1 MAELC
6 FQRRVLDNGLT
17 VLFHSNGS
25 VPLLS
30 FCAFFLAGKDQNP
43 LESPGLASLT
53 ARLLDEGTERYEE
66 EEISQILEGIGA
78 ELTTFGERELSGA
91 CLSLQSGDL
100 RIGVELLAEMLRKP
114 SFPQDRL
121 ELERRQIANHI
132 QAMSDDP
139 QVVGSQLLNEWVYK
153 GTPLAKPVLGTAVS
167 IEKLTREQVVEFHRR
182 RFGPENC
189 VLVAVGDADFGD
201 LLDIVVSNLGDWD
214 NPDFELVGLN
224 GIERQGTPIYD
235 HLPMDKE
242 QVNIYLGHLG
252 ITRTNPDFYTLQ
264 VMDTILGGGPGFT
277 SRIPRKIRDEQGL
290 AYLTY
295 ADLTG
300 SSGVYPGRFVAF
312 VGTAPE
318 NARLALDSLEQEIVL
333 FLKNGPDEEELKTAQ
348 DFLTGSFVF
357 ELQSN
362 SSVARLLLS
371 IEVFSLG
378 RSFLTHYPDLIRA
391 VTLNDVRRVA
401 AQYLDTINYTT
412 VIVGSL

>member
-1 MAELC
+1 MTELS

-17 VLFHSNGS
+17 LLFHANSS

-30 FCAFFLAGKDQNP
+30 LCTFFLAGKDQNP
-43 LESPGLASLT
+43 MDSPGLSSLT
-53 ARLLDEGTERYEE
+53 ARLLDEGTEHYEE
-66 EEISQILEGIGA
+66 EQISQTLEGIGA

-100 RIGVELLAEMLRKP
+100 QIGIELLADMLRRP
-114 SFPQDRL
+114 TFPPERI
-121 ELERRQIANHI
+121 ELERHQITNHI

-139 QVVGSQLLNEWVYK
+139 QVVGSQLLNEWVYS
-153 GTPLAKPVLGTAVS
+153 GTPLAKPVLGTMES
-167 IEKLTREQVVEFHRR
+167 ITRLTREQVVEFHRR
-182 RFGPENC
+182 RLGPGNC
-189 VLVAVGDADFGD
+189 VLVAVGDVDFGD
-201 LLDIVVSNLGDWD
+201 LLDAVVSHLGDWH
-214 NPDFELVGLN
+214 NADFELVRL
-224 GIERQGTPIYD
+224 EELQRQRTPIYD
-235 HLPMDKE
+235 HRPMDKE

-252 ITRTNPDFYTLQ
+252 VTRTNPDFYALQ

-318 NARLALDSLEQEIVL
+318 NAQLALDSLKREIAL
-333 FLKNGPDEEELKTAQ
+333 FLEDGPDQDELETAQ
-348 DFLTGSFVF
+348 EFLTGSFVF

-362 SSVARLLLS
+362 ASVARLLLS

-378 RSFLTHYPDLIRA
+378 RSFLVRYPDLVRA

-401 AQYLDTINYTT
+401 ARYLDTINYTT